1 MIAAPEL
8 CHKALMGN
16 EVPEENEKKY
26 TIKSLIICTV
36 QETEWTGH
44 AAHKG
49 EIKKPQK
56 ILVIKPIWKR

>member
-1 MIAAPEL
+1 
-8 CHKALMGN
+8 MGN